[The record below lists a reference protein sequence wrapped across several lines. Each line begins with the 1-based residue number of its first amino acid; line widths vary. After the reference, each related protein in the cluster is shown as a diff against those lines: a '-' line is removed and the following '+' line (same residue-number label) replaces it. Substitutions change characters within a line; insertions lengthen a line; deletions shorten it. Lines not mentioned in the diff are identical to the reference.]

1 MKVSQQMIDEATI
14 YVNTSLFYDM
24 VRYGITTDTAGFLL
38 TLIQDG
44 LDEAQ
49 DMLDKDEN

>member
-24 VRYGITTDTAGFLL
+24 VRYGMTTDTAGFLL

-49 DMLDKDEN
+49 DMLGNDEN